1 MAGDA
6 NSITLAD
13 YALQSNDPLV
23 QRISY
28 SLIMN
33 GIVLQDI
40 PMVDKKSM
48 KASGVRIQGDNLGTV
63 GWSPLNVTPATTK
76 GTPTPFEEQA
86 YNMRNNIP
94 MDVKFL
100 QDENAI
106 QNPFALQLGMYLK
119 AVTYDFNDK
128 FINNN
133 HKAGNKDSFDGL
145 RERLDNT
152 AYNNETEMKIDVG
165 GTASDLSQSGLTAT
179 TANNFIEYL
188 DQLLSYM
195 GQEDGTGI
203 CLYMNDTLVRRIPR
217 AIRILGAGA
226 GWSMTTDAFGR
237 TLERYKNA
245 KIVNVGRKAD
255 QSTRII
261 TNTETAA
268 GAAGSSTFTSIY
280 GVKWGMED
288 AMRGWEFGSLESS
301 IRGPYMLQDGVT
313 QQLTIDWTVGLFQE
327 NSRAIG
333 RLYDIKVS

>member
-13 YALQSNDPLV
+13 YALMSNDPLI

-28 SLIMN
+28 SLITN
-33 GIVLQDI
+33 GMVLQDI
-40 PMVDKKSM
+40 PMVDKKTL
-48 KASGVRIQGDNLGTV
+48 KASGVRIQGNNLGTV
-63 GWSPLNVTPATTK
+63 GWRQLNSPPATTK

-86 YNMRNNIP
+86 YTMSNNIP

-100 QDENAI
+100 EDVNSI

-119 AVTYDFNDK
+119 GAAYDFNDK

-133 HKAGNKDSFDGL
+133 HKTGDPNSIDGL
-145 RERLDNT
+145 RERLDNP
-152 AYNNETEMKIDVG
+152 AYGNETEMKIDCG
-165 GTASDLSQSGLTAT
+165 GVDLSQAGMTPT
-179 TANNFIEYL
+179 TANNFLEYL
-188 DQLLSYM
+188 DTLLSYM
-195 GQEDGTGI
+195 GQEDGNGV
-203 CLYMNDTLVRRIPR
+203 CLYMNDLMVRRIPR
-217 AIRILGAGA
+217 AVRILGAGA
-226 GWSMTTDAFGR
+226 GFETTTDAFDR
-237 TLERYKNA
+237 VVQKYKGA

-268 GAAGSSTFTSIY
+268 GLPGAGTFTSVY

-301 IRGPYMLQDGVT
+301 IRGPYLLPDGVT
-313 QQLTIDWTVGLFQE
+313 QQMTIDWTVGLYQE
-327 NSRAIG
+327 NTRAVG
-333 RLYDIKVS
+333 RLFDIKTQ